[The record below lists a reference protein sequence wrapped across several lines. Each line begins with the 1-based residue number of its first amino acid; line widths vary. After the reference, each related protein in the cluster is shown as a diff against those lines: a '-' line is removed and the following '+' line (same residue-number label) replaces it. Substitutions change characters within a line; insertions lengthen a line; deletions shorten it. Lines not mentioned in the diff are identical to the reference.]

1 MLKKKVTCNLERVN
15 DGLKA
20 IAAGDLDT
28 VINVRAYKEFA
39 ELSDD
44 VNATVSSLKHYI
56 HAAEERIDQELEVAR
71 QIQTAALPR
80 VFPARPDFDLFASMH
95 AAKEIGGDFYDFYLL
110 DRYTLVFLIADVSG
124 KGIPAAMFMMRAKT
138 LLKDLTESG
147 RNVDEV
153 FTRAN
158 AKLCDGN
165 DTDMFLTSWMGK
177 LDMRTGELD
186 YVNAGHNPPL
196 LRRRDGQF
204 EYLRTKPNFVLA
216 GTEKTRYRLHTL
228 KLCPGDALYLY
239 TDGVTEAANGQN
251 DLFGEARLKDFLSAA
266 ENGTDVQDIC
276 SGVSAALHGFV
287 GDMPQSDDI
296 TMLCVRIN
304 AMQDKAVTTMVP
316 DENSYAI
323 VQAFLADRLETAN
336 TPQKTLRRI

>member
-1 MLKKKVTCNLERVN
+1 MTLYLVAFMEVLIYTALFILIYQILKKKVTCNLERVN

-56 HAAEERIDQELEVAR
+56 HAAEERINQELEVAR
-71 QIQTAALPR
+71 QIQNAALPR

-95 AAKEIGGDFYDFYLL
+95 AAKEVGGDFYDFYLL

-138 LLKDLTESG
+138 LLKDLAESG

-158 AKLCDGN
+158 AKPYDP
-165 DTDMFLTSWMGK
+165 T
-177 LDMRTGELD
+177 
-186 YVNAGHNPPL
+186 
-196 LRRRDGQF
+196 
-204 EYLRTKPNFVLA
+204 
-216 GTEKTRYRLHTL
+216 
-228 KLCPGDALYLY
+228 
-239 TDGVTEAANGQN
+239 AA
-251 DLFGEARLKDFLSAA
+251 AA
-266 ENGTDVQDIC
+266 
-276 SGVSAALHGFV
+276 
-287 GDMPQSDDI
+287 PDI
-296 TMLCVRIN
+296 TLPAEERPIGGLGLHMVRKMSTS
-304 AMQDKAVTTMVP
+304 MQYRYSEG
-316 DENSYAI
+316 EN
-323 VQAFLADRLETAN
+323 RLSVGFELEKQ
-336 TPQKTLRRI
+336 P

>member
-1 MLKKKVTCNLERVN
+1 
-15 DGLKA
+15 
-20 IAAGDLDT
+20 
-28 VINVRAYKEFA
+28 
-39 ELSDD
+39 
-44 VNATVSSLKHYI
+44 
-56 HAAEERIDQELEVAR
+56 
-71 QIQTAALPR
+71 
-80 VFPARPDFDLFASMH
+80 
-95 AAKEIGGDFYDFYLL
+95 
-110 DRYTLVFLIADVSG
+110 
-124 KGIPAAMFMMRAKT
+124 MMRAKT
-138 LLKDLTESG
+138 LLKDLAESG

-196 LRRRDGQF
+196 LRRCDGQF